1 MPITTTLRLAVFV
14 TLVINC
20 GSIAYGE
27 FIEGFGHIGTAR
39 TLKGQVRDGSDE
51 PIPQANIEVT
61 RLSTGKIYS
70 IKADGNGCFK
80 KDGVPP
86 GKYRIRVGAVGFN
99 ISEYTVNINQH
110 SLAALRKYTVVRLSP
125 GCGSG
130 NSGVALVNKI
140 NDRSFQQE

>member
-1 MPITTTLRLAVFV
+1 M
-14 TLVINC
+14 
-20 GSIAYGE
+20 AYGE
-27 FIEGFGHIGTAR
+27 FIEGFGHIGTVR

-51 PIPQANIEVT
+51 PIRQAKIEIT

-70 IKADGNGCFK
+70 INTDGNGYFI
-80 KDGVPP
+80 KDGLPP

-110 SLAALRKYTVVRLSP
+110 GLAASRKYTVVRLSP
-125 GCGSG
+125 GCASG

-140 NDRSFQQE
+140 KDPSFQQE